1 MACASRPSAFMDVPS
16 AIITVTNEKLTDWM
30 ESMPDPSG
38 PKRLTC
44 SQVPTPEATM
54 AMDTR

>member
-1 MACASRPSAFMDVPS
+1 MEVPS
-16 AIITVTNEKLTDWM
+16 AIITVTNEKLTDCM
-30 ESMPDPSG
+30 ESMPEPTG

-44 SQVPTPEATM
+44 SQVPTPDATM